1 MAKGKSNARY
11 AENKAAKVG
20 TELVCPVCGQHF
32 TKKQWAQAFCGTKCK
47 DTFWNRKGDRHREG
61 YYEDYDLQHSERI
74 RNRIICGAAQVVTIK
89 ALSCAEQREIDEH
102 RTKISTI
109 LNRYSNKELADIYRN
124 HKYGEIPHL
133 TNETEDLFNDI
144 CHTFD
149 LDGQFDELG
158 Y

>member
-74 RNRIICGAAQVVTIK
+74 RNRIIYGTTNVMCVMGGLTP
-89 ALSCAEQREIDEH
+89 AEQREVFEH
-102 RTKISTI
+102 RRDIRST
-109 LNRYSNKELADIYRN
+109 LRQYSDTELKEMYEN
-124 HKYGEIPHL
+124 HKYGSHRHL
-133 TNETEDLFNDI
+133 DEQTRDLFEE
-144 CHTFD
+144 C
-149 LDGQFDELG
+149 E